1 MGWVVNVYSHFVAI
15 CRGAA
20 LCDGRGRRERG
31 RVKGKGGQYNGVE
44 TAGRE
49 RRSGRT
55 AAGRQ
60 KSKGNEKAVSG
71 TPLNGENSR
80 SPAHRGDFVRMPQKK
95 NKFFEK
101 VVQQFL
107 TNLLTF

>member
-1 MGWVVNVYSHFVAI
+1 MFIHILSQFVGVRHCATVADGGKGEEQKGRAGSI
-15 CRGAA
+15 MAWR
-20 LCDGRGRRERG
+20 GRGG
-31 RVKGKGGQYNGVE
+31 SDGQE
-44 TAGRE
+44 E
-49 RRSGRT
+49 RRRVGKKGSKRT
-55 AAGRQ
+55 
-60 KSKGNEKAVSG
+60 EKAAAG

>member
-1 MGWVVNVYSHFVAI
+1 MVWRR
-15 CRGAA
+15 RGGS
-20 LCDGRGRRERG
+20 DGQ
-31 RVKGKGGQYNGVE
+31 K
-44 TAGRE
+44 E
-49 RRSGRT
+49 RRRVGKKGSKRT
-55 AAGRQ
+55 
-60 KSKGNEKAVSG
+60 EKAVSG

>member
-15 CRGAA
+15 CRGSA
-20 LCDGRGRRERG
+20 LCDGRGRRDG
-31 RVKGKGGQYNGVE
+31 SDGQE
-44 TAGRE
+44 E
-49 RRSGRT
+49 RRWVGKKGSKRT
-55 AAGRQ
+55 
-60 KSKGNEKAVSG
+60 EKAAAG
-71 TPLNGENSR
+71 TPLNRENSR
-80 SPAHRGDFVRMPQKK
+80 SPAHRGDFVRMQQKK